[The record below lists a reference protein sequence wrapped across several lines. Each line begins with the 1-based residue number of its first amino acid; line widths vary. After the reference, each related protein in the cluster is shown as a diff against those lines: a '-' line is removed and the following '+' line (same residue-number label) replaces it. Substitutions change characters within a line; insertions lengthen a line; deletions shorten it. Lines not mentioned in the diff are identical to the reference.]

1 MARIVR
7 WSAVAVIV
15 TAMLAG
21 LYLVMQQVE
30 RQGADDAPSRL
41 ASQVASQLSGAGGD
55 SSGDSSGATS
65 SADGLAGGDV
75 DLAVSEAP
83 FYIVYDAADR
93 PVSGTGR
100 LDGALAQVP
109 TGVLEQARRTGTDQ
123 VTWQLGDGRRFATVE
138 RRAGDRV
145 VLAGQSLAPTEARV
159 DRIGLLILAA
169 WICVLLVVL
178 GAFLVER
185 LIDGASERARRAAA
199 AGPRGA

>member
-15 TAMLAG
+15 TAMFASLS
-21 LYLVMQQVE
+21 LVMQQVE
-30 RQGADDAPSRL
+30 RQGADDTPSRL
-41 ASQVASQLSGAGGD
+41 ASQVASQLSGAGG

-65 SADGLAGGDV
+65 ADGLAAGDV
-75 DLAVSEAP
+75 DLAVSDAP
-83 FYIVYDAADR
+83 FSIVYDAGDR

-145 VLAGQSLAPTEARV
+145 VLAGQSLAPTEARI

-199 AGPRGA
+199 GGPRGA